1 MYKMLMRGVLCLIML
16 AMSGSI
22 ISQKNSPRW
31 IASPSGDTLLGFN
44 SEHVD
49 VLGEKLMLKS
59 YLVQRNYELVQLND
73 LLTQRCNAMAGALE
87 ERREEVAVL
96 DGEISLCEQ
105 RIQSLNSEIDR
116 LNREIKRQERRK
128 NFWKT
133 LSAAA
138 GGALLLLIGGIVL
151 L

>member
-105 RIQSLNSEIDR
+105 RIQSLNSEIER

-133 LSAAA
+133 LSAAE